1 MPPIIEVSHLSKEY
15 ELGRSIHRENLREF
29 LMRKL
34 GLSRQSAPGETPRH
48 SRGRSDIRRPR
59 IRACA

>member
-34 GLSRQSAPGETPRH
+34 DLPWAKAYRSSAQAAAKVLGAR
-48 SRGRSDIRRPR
+48 
-59 IRACA
+59 